1 MKFEKQ
7 NGFTLRRRFPMK
19 SKFPSRAIA
28 LLILLLIPLAFF
40 FYYKQKIDAL
50 PKSAEKIPVLY
61 EAPSFK
67 FATQY
72 GDTLTADSLKGKL
85 YVADFIFSSCET
97 VCPELSKVM
106 AQLQQNFLDNPQLKL
121 VSFSIDPAR
130 DSTAAL
136 REYASRYG
144 AVRGKW
150 YFLSSDTAE
159 VRSTVENG
167 FKVSVGYAQDSTE
180 AAGYTFTHSS
190 DLLLVDGNGNV
201 RGIYNGMD
209 SAEVGAL
216 YNNIGLLIAVKNL

>member
-1 MKFEKQ
+1 MKNK
-7 NGFTLRRRFPMK
+7 L
-19 SKFPSRAIA
+19 PSRALT
-28 LLILLLIPLAFF
+28 LLILLVIPLLFF
-40 FYYKQKIDAL
+40 FYYKKKINEL
-50 PKSAEKIPVLY
+50 PKNADKIPVLY

-97 VCPELSKVM
+97 VCPNLSRVM
-106 AQLQQNFLDNPQLKL
+106 AQLQQNFLSSRQLKL

-130 DSTAAL
+130 DSAAAL
-136 REYASRYG
+136 RDYAARYG

-150 YFLSSDTAE
+150 FFLRGDTTQ
-159 VRSTVENG
+159 VRTILENG

-180 AAGYTFTHSS
+180 AAGYTFTHTS
-190 DLLLVDGNGNV
+190 DLLLVDGNGRV

-209 SAEVGAL
+209 STDVSSL
-216 YNNIGLLIAVKNL
+216 YNNIGLLIAARNL